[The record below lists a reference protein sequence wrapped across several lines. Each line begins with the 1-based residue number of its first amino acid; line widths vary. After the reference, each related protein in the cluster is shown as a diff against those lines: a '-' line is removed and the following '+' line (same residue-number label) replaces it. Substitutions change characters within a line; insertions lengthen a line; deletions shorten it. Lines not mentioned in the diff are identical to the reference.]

1 MLEQLLSIS
10 EPWLQ
15 YAIRINLLNES
26 REDLL
31 DLKNEVLKDRKILS
45 YLNDIANF
53 HNAIVSNHK
62 DPDLSIHKLLF
73 LLDIGLETDI
83 PEIESAVK
91 QIMSHK
97 DKNGVYQSMTNI
109 PPHYGGKGEDVF
121 GWCLCDAPL
130 LLMALVK
137 AKIDYQQHIKQ
148 GVEHLLSLYLS
159 LIHI

>member
-62 DPDLSIHKLLF
+62 D
-73 LLDIGLETDI
+73 
-83 PEIESAVK
+83 
-91 QIMSHK
+91 
-97 DKNGVYQSMTNI
+97 
-109 PPHYGGKGEDVF
+109 
-121 GWCLCDAPL
+121 
-130 LLMALVK
+130 
-137 AKIDYQQHIKQ
+137 
-148 GVEHLLSLYLS
+148 LS
-159 LIHI
+159 LIHISEPTRH

>member
-97 DKNGVYQSMTNI
+97 D
-109 PPHYGGKGEDVF
+109 
-121 GWCLCDAPL
+121 
-130 LLMALVK
+130 
-137 AKIDYQQHIKQ
+137 
-148 GVEHLLSLYLS
+148 
-159 LIHI
+159 